1 MGKSADWGRIV
12 TEQAQAMQI
21 AYWSANP
28 VELRLLTAKGLQALK
43 WPARLRCH
51 HLACV
56 ALLAEGTAKEQFEEG
71 EIGDDELPLSP
82 LLKLVEETTSLLHAT
97 DSPFRPRVAAIWQ
110 GALDPRMQRQPNAF
124 GVCSNAS
131 LTHVGCLEIV
141 TLDDQHMPIGLE
153 FLSYDEIHSIVM
165 ATPAQF
171 RMSRIFLEGGADIM
185 ALIPLQY
192 GVSWKSPN
200 DFDHD
205 GSMTRFIG
213 AVTPRGCA
221 RPSGIGVGQQDL
233 TCESE
238 GAATLMGMSSISQ
251 IEMVLDMSDPKFD
264 EKCRGRG
271 IDPNEARK
279 RHG

>member
-1 MGKSADWGRIV
+1 MGKSADWGRV
-12 TEQAQAMQI
+12 ATEQARAMQV
-21 AYWSANP
+21 AYWTANQ
-28 VELRLLTAKGLQALK
+28 VELNALKGKGLQTLK
-43 WPARLRCH
+43 WAARLRCH
-51 HLACV
+51 HLACM
-56 ALLAEGTAKEQFEEG
+56 ALLAEGAAKEQFDEG
-71 EIGDDELPLSP
+71 EIGDDELPSSP
-82 LLKLVEETTSLLHAT
+82 QLKMVQETASLLLAA

-110 GALDPRMQRQPNAF
+110 GALDPKMQRQPNAF

-131 LTHVGCLEIV
+131 LTHLGCFEVI
-141 TLDDQHMPIGLE
+141 TLDDKNMLIGLE
-153 FLSYDEIHSIVM
+153 FLAYDEIHSVVM
-165 ATPAQF
+165 AAPAQF

-185 ALIPLQY
+185 ALVPLQY

-200 DFDHD
+200 DFDRD

-213 AVTPRGCA
+213 AIS
-221 RPSGIGVGQQDL
+221 PSGSASSYGVGVGQQDL

-238 GAATLMGMSSISQ
+238 GAVTLMGLSSVSQ
-251 IEMVLDMSDPKFD
+251 IEMVLDMRDPKFD